1 MIDLSRRC
9 VVNGCAGAAVTAFA
23 QQDLCLDHFVSR
35 CYEGL
40 DRLDPRG
47 RQSGGSHAERAALK
61 AFVEECSRRALE
73 VSLSC
78 QNMDNL
84 QRGRLLDILL
94 WAGELI
100 LPEARERTKA
110 QTRSGVNGARNENA
124 EIQPVA
130 ETVRFFRTRAAS
142 E

>member
-1 MIDLSRRC
+1 LQEEQNATENGERVVGGFGEAGVMMDVSKRC
-9 VVNGCAGAAVTAFA
+9 VVNSCADAAVTSFG
-23 QQDLCLDHFVSR
+23 QQDLCLSHFLSR

-47 RQSGGSHAERAALK
+47 RRSGGSHAERTELK

-94 WAGELI
+94 WAGEMI
-100 LPEARERTKA
+100 LPE
-110 QTRSGVNGARNENA
+110 SSI
-124 EIQPVA
+124 EIQRSA
-130 ETVRFFRTRAAS
+130 CGGR
-142 E
+142 

>member
-1 MIDLSRRC
+1 
-9 VVNGCAGAAVTAFA
+9 VNGCASAAVTSFG
-23 QQDLCLDHFVSR
+23 QQDLCLNHFVSR

-47 RQSGGSHAERAALK
+47 RRSEGSPAERTALK

-100 LPEARERTKA
+100 PADSSAEQERSA
-110 QTRSGVNGARNENA
+110 CGGR
-124 EIQPVA
+124 
-130 ETVRFFRTRAAS
+130 
-142 E
+142 

>member
-1 MIDLSRRC
+1 MTDVSKQCAVSGC
-9 VVNGCAGAAVTAFA
+9 VSAAATSLV
-23 QQDLCLDHFVSR
+23 QQELCLNHFLSR

-47 RQSGGSHAERAALK
+47 RRSGGSHAERTALK

-84 QRGRLLDILL
+84 QRARLLDILL

-100 LPEARERTKA
+100 LPELSADT
-110 QTRSGVNGARNENA
+110 QRSACAGR
-124 EIQPVA
+124 
-130 ETVRFFRTRAAS
+130 
-142 E
+142 

>member
-1 MIDLSRRC
+1 MTDVSKQC
-9 VVNGCAGAAVTAFA
+9 VVSGCAGAAVTAFA

-47 RQSGGSHAERAALK
+47 RQSGGSYAESTALK

-100 LPEARERTKA
+100 LPESREQTKV
-110 QTRSGVNGARNENA
+110 QTRSGANSARNEIA

-130 ETVRFFRTRAAS
+130 EDLRFFRTRAAS

>member
-1 MIDLSRRC
+1 MMDASKGC
-9 VVNGCAGAAVTAFA
+9 VVNGCAGAAVTAFG

-47 RQSGGSHAERAALK
+47 QRSGGSHAERSALK

-94 WAGELI
+94 WAGEI
-100 LPEARERTKA
+100 IPAEPERAKVQAR
-110 QTRSGVNGARNENA
+110 
-124 EIQPVA
+124 
-130 ETVRFFRTRAAS
+130 
-142 E
+142 

>member
-1 MIDLSRRC
+1 MIDMSKRC
-9 VVNGCAGAAVTAFA
+9 VVDGCAGAAVTSFG
-23 QQDLCLDHFVSR
+23 QQDLCLNHFVSR

-47 RQSGGSHAERAALK
+47 RPSGGGHTERTALK
-61 AFVEECSRRALE
+61 AFVAECSRRALE

-100 LPEARERTKA
+100 PAQPEERVKVQA
-110 QTRSGVNGARNENA
+110 C
-124 EIQPVA
+124 
-130 ETVRFFRTRAAS
+130 
-142 E
+142 